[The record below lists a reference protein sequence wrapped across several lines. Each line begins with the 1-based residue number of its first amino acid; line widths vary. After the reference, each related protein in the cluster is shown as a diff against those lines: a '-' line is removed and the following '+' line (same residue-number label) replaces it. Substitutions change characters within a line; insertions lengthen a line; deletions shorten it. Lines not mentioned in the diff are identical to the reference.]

1 MGNLFKRAGST
12 SVSETSSDNEHGH
25 VNEITAIEETV
36 GTGTDNEKIHI
47 NSERAHLPTKLLDQ
61 TDNATNVNLASTSAI
76 SNPEEI
82 STQISNESDPPELE
96 ENEIAVQLNNCPV
109 ISILYYSPK

>member
-12 SVSETSSDNEHGH
+12 SVSETSSDNEH
-25 VNEITAIEETV
+25 VNEITTIEEAV

-61 TDNATNVNLASTSAI
+61 TDNATNVNVASTSAN

-82 STQISNESDPPELE
+82 STQISNENDPPELE
-96 ENEIAVQLNNCPV
+96 GNEIAVQLNNCPV
-109 ISILYYSPK
+109 IYILYSTK